1 MQKCS
6 TIEQSKPSVFC
17 RLTIDNKNLSVQTK
31 TILDNDA
38 PKFNQDFDL
47 SISKR
52 DGLTIEVLDVKRKK
66 VICGAHLSSAKIER
80 LKQQGGV
87 QSLNLRNPKD
97 QANSGVVYL
106 EVNSRAPRRPSA
118 PTEARSRPQQD
129 QESVKNF
136 TCQEFLSL
144 TFF

>member
-6 TIEQSKPSVFC
+6 TIGQSKPSVFC

-31 TILDNDA
+31 TVSDNDA

-66 VICGAHLSSAKIER
+66 VICGAHLSAAKIER
-80 LKQQGGV
+80 LKQQNGV

-106 EVNSRAPRRPSA
+106 EVNSRAPRRPSE
-118 PTEARSRPQQD
+118 PTDTATRSRPQQEN
-129 QESVKNF
+129 QESVEKFN
-136 TCQEFLSL
+136 QSD
-144 TFF
+144 FFF